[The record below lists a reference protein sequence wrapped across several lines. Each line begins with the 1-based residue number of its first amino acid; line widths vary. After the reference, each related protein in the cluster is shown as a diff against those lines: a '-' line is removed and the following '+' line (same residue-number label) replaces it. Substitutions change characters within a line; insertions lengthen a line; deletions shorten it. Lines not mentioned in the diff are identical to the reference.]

1 MKRVRSVTDKT
12 EEADAVDARSAA
24 AEETDDEQ
32 QRSDTDKKRRGPV
45 QRLTRGPVQRLT
57 AGPVQR
63 LTAGRRLGA
72 IRRTGGG
79 RQQRAVPQSVSLSML
94 PHADT
99 DQ

>member
-45 QRLTRGPVQRLT
+45 QRLT

-79 RQQRAVPQSVSLSML
+79 RQQRAVPQSVSLSVL